1 MQVIPTRSSSVRGVF
16 SHSTTAMIE
25 AKGSA
30 QEIRLALVA
39 PTTFNPTKKHY
50 SSVP

>member
-1 MQVIPTRSSSVRGVF
+1 MQVIPTRSSSVRGVLN
-16 SHSTTAMIE
+16 HSTTAMIE

-39 PTTFNPTKKHY
+39 PTTFNHTKKTL
-50 SSVP
+50 